1 MELEHGEKAM
11 KSKVTLLNMMSG
23 LILQFFTMVSGF
35 IIPRIILTYFGS
47 DVNGLISSLN
57 QFLGYIGLL
66 EGGITGVIVAN
77 LYKPIV
83 ENDNNKISSVLVTAK
98 EFYRKIGILF
108 IGYSIIVAFVYPLL
122 IKSQFSYTYVWSLT
136 LVLAITLF
144 IQYMF
149 SLTLKTL
156 LEADKKNYVVNFV
169 QCAIVI
175 SNVIFAFISVV
186 IYPNV
191 HILKLVSGVL
201 FVFQPIAYKKFV
213 DKSYKINWNAK
224 KDNSLIASRWNGFAI
239 NFAAFIHNSTDITI
253 LTICADLKMVSI
265 YSVYCLVSNGLKQ
278 LINACLSGISNTV
291 GQAYAKVN
299 WKEVNLKLDIYEY
312 IVFILVFFLYTMAA
326 LLITPFVLLYTK
338 GIIDTNYNQH
348 IFGVLLCISEA
359 MYLVKLPHLNLA
371 YSANKFKEI
380 TRPAYIEAGINII
393 ISVLLVGRFG
403 VSGVAIGTII
413 AMAYRLVFQV
423 HYTSSLIPER
433 KVGNFYKRMG
443 MFVCGSLISFF
454 ICSGIIELN
463 TLSIRNW
470 ILHAII
476 YCVIVGSTFLVVSV
490 IGFRKELRFLRE
502 YMIRK

>member
-83 ENDNNKISSVLVTAK
+83 ENNNNKISSVLVTAK

-338 GIIDTNYNQH
+338 GITDTNYNQH

>member
-1 MELEHGEKAM
+1 MELEHGEKTM

-23 LILQFFTMVSGF
+23 FTLQFFTIVSGF

-83 ENDNNKISSVLVTAK
+83 ENYNSKISSVLVTAK
-98 EFYRKIGILF
+98 NFYNKIGILF
-108 IGYSIIVAFVYPLL
+108 IGYSVIVAFIYPLL
-122 IKSQFSYTYVWSLT
+122 VKSQFSYTYVWSLT

-175 SNVIFAFISVV
+175 SNVVFAFMSVV

-213 DKSYKINWNAK
+213 DKNYKIDWNAK
-224 KDNSLIASRWNGFAI
+224 KDNSLIVSRWNGFAI

-291 GQAYAKVN
+291 GQAYAKGN
-299 WKEVNLKLDIYEY
+299 WKDVNLKLDIYEY
-312 IVFILVFFLYTMAA
+312 IVFVLVFFLYTMAA

-338 GIIDTNYNQH
+338 GITDTNYNHH

-371 YSANKFKEI
+371 YAANKFKEI
-380 TRPAYIEAGINII
+380 TRPAYIEAGINVI

-413 AMAYRLVFQV
+413 AMTYRLVFHV
-423 HYTSSLIPER
+423 HYTSCLIPER
-433 KVGNFYKRMG
+433 KVGNFYKRMSL
-443 MFVCGSLISFF
+443 FVCGSLISFF

-470 ILHAII
+470 ILHAVI

-502 YMIRK
+502 YMVRE